1 MKLAYPPW
9 PIAANINRSALP
21 LSYSGRYNQ
30 RMPEEHRHMPDANRL
45 SVLVATILL
54 AYALAHLLDTQP
66 YALNLNIFSVNLS
79 IPLSLNMVAMVM
91 AAGLTAAGMD
101 WLLRGHPH
109 LHGENTFQHWI
120 LPALTAFVLGVPL
133 YYLPFGLV
141 WWASFGFGG
150 LLLLLSFLAE
160 YIALDPSDVRHPA
173 ASAGLAALSY
183 AMFLILMTTLSFS
196 SARLIVVALI
206 AFPAAALVVLRALH
220 LRTGKWEFAWSFGI
234 ALIMLQLAAA
244 LHYWPLEP
252 VQVGLAL
259 LGPLYALTELAINLD
274 EAISIRQ
281 AALEAFIGVAVF
293 WAAAL
298 LVRG

>member
-1 MKLAYPPW
+1 MT
-9 PIAANINRSALP
+9 
-21 LSYSGRYNQ
+21 
-30 RMPEEHRHMPDANRL
+30 EEHRHMPDANRL
-45 SVLVATILL
+45 SVLLAAILL
-54 AYALAHLLDTQP
+54 AYALAHLLATQS
-66 YALNLNIFSVNLS
+66 YALKFSVFDVNLS
-79 IPLSLNMVAMVM
+79 IPLNLNMAAMLM
-91 AAGLTAAGMD
+91 SAGLTAAGMD

-133 YYLPFGLV
+133 YYLPFGPV
-141 WWASFGFGG
+141 WWTSFGLGG

-160 YIALDPSDVRHPA
+160 YIALDSSDVRHPA

-183 AMFLILMTTLSFS
+183 TLFLILVTTLAFS
-196 SARLIVVALI
+196 SARLILVVLI
-206 AFPAAALVVLRALH
+206 AFPSAALVVLRALH
-220 LRTGKWEFAWSFGI
+220 LRTGKWEFTWAIGI
-234 ALIMLQLAAA
+234 ALILIQLAAA
-244 LHYWPLEP
+244 LHYLPLEP

-274 EAISIRQ
+274 EAISLRR
-281 AALEAFIGVAVF
+281 AGLEAILGVAVF